1 MNKVKLAHHTVASE
15 APTAQGTPSRQS
27 LSPSRCVRLGLV
39 TALGVGL
46 TFWSPLAPHAQRRV
60 REPGVKVTRIA
71 TSSRGKDSVVS
82 ISGDGNLNR
91 AQTFQENGKFHVVL
105 PYAQTELPNGAPRGV
120 KMQRVGDSLEIIVPV
135 KPGASVT
142 VRPNFSKLD
151 LVVSGGVDETT
162 AETQQAKSETEAAR
176 NARASAQQ
184 QSRAGG
190 GRERATM
197 QRETQDGRAGQSAAR
212 VENAQPADTRAN
224 SQTQNAQQNPN
235 AATPADPNAALVTQ
249 PAAPAPAEPATTQ
262 QPPPVTHV
270 AAAQTGGVGESSF
283 LFSMTGLLM
292 VVGGLVTG
300 ALLLLL
306 FRRRRRSGEGA
317 EEMSAE
323 AEELKSAKA
332 ERKREKAERK
342 RRKAELKRE
351 KKSAAVERVETPAEE
366 PFEHYKGDRRKQSV
380 TVAHDRRKVGGDL
393 LTHQVQNGALVVEGG
408 AEKGERKAEM
418 VRATSA
424 AMPAVIFGAYRIDQE
439 VTKLVQGEPHSID
452 VLASRA
458 TDDRRAIETSLVKVL
473 QSEESGEDGKR
484 RARGALEE
492 YGFVARQSAA
502 LLLAPDA
509 YERATAA
516 RVLGQVRSASSLP
529 FLLEALYDTEQVVRT
544 EVVTSLGALA
554 LPKAIGALL
563 DMARRYP
570 EIPASLLG
578 NVLTACSVESLEL
591 SFADPHESRTF
602 AQAGMDEEFTGE
614 ITGLDSVGA
623 VEQLPEWL
631 EDETLADALER
642 LVSVDVEARISAAQ
656 SLAQFQ
662 VRRSVEALA
671 AMARYDEDGAVRAA
685 AVTSLGH
692 IDHESVFACVLLAM
706 ADEARE
712 VRAAAARALTSLN
725 IERADAYVR
734 LIETADAETLRDVAQ
749 ACLKTGLGAQAVN
762 RLASEDRR
770 QAYESFSLLALL
782 VRAGETRLVLEAV
795 EKHADTNV
803 RLAAIRLLA
812 QAGDAEVHEQ
822 LCELASHGGVP
833 EKVRASILEAVHR
846 AADLQE
852 TV

>member
-1 MNKVKLAHHTVASE
+1 MNKVKLAHHTAASE
-15 APTAQGTPSRQS
+15 AHAAQETATHQA

-46 TFWSPLAPHAQRRV
+46 TFWSPDAPHAQQRRV

-105 PYAQTELPNGAPRGV
+105 PYAKTELPNGAPRGV

-142 VRPNFSKLD
+142 VKPNFSNLD
-151 LVVSGGVDETT
+151 LVVSGGVDEAT
-162 AETQQAKSETEAAR
+162 AEPQQQAKPETEAAR
-176 NARASAQQ
+176 QTRASAQQ
-184 QSRAGG
+184 ARQQAA
-190 GRERATM
+190 RERATTP
-197 QRETQDGRAGQSAAR
+197 RETQQGRLEQRASR
-212 VENAQPADTRAN
+212 HESAQPSSARAEDMPA
-224 SQTQNAQQNPN
+224 QTPHAAPPHDPN
-235 AATPADPNAALVTQ
+235 AATTAQ
-249 PAAPAPAEPATTQ
+249 PIAPPVVETAAAPAATQ
-262 QPPPVTHV
+262 QQPQVAAV
-270 AAAQTGGVGESSF
+270 AAAQTGGESSSF
-283 LFSMTGLLM
+283 LFSMTGLLV

-306 FRRRRRSGEGA
+306 FRRRRRS
-317 EEMSAE
+317 EEDADLMSSE
-323 AEELKSAKA
+323 AEDVKEAKA
-332 ERKREKAERK
+332 ERQREKAERK
-342 RRKAELKRE
+342 RRKAEAKRE
-351 KKSAAVERVETPAEE
+351 KKKASVVESVEMPTEE
-366 PFEHYKGDRRKQSV
+366 PFESYKGDRRKQSV
-380 TVAHDRRKVGGDL
+380 SVAHDRRKGGGEL
-393 LTHQVQNGALVVEGG
+393 LTHQVQNGALVPEGG
-408 AEKGERKAEM
+408 ADKSERKAEV
-418 VRATSA
+418 VRAASA
-424 AMPAVIFGAYRIDQE
+424 SAPAVLFGAYRIDQE
-439 VTKLVQGEPHSID
+439 VTKLVQGEAHSID

-473 QSEESGEDGKR
+473 QSEESSEDGKR

-516 RVLGQVRSASSLP
+516 RVLGQVRAASSLP

-591 SFADPHESRTF
+591 SFADPQDSRTF
-602 AQAGMDEEFTGE
+602 AQSGEDFTGE
-614 ITGLDSVGA
+614 IIGLDSVG
-623 VEQLPEWL
+623 VIEQLPEWL
-631 EDETLADALER
+631 EDDTLADALER

-671 AMARYDEDGAVRAA
+671 AMARYDEDAAVRAA

-692 IDHESVFACVLLAM
+692 IDHESVFAFILLAM

-734 LIETADAETLRDVAQ
+734 LMESADAETLRDVAQ

-770 QAYESFSLLALL
+770 QAYESFSLLSLL

-803 RLAAIRLLA
+803 RLAAIRLLG
-812 QAGDAEVHEQ
+812 QMGDAEVVEQ
-822 LCELASHGGVP
+822 LRELATHGGVP
-833 EKVRASILEAVHR
+833 EKVRASILAAVHHT
-846 AADLQE
+846 ADLQE